1 MSTGGDTSSRGRD
14 ESFAELVKDL
24 SRDVSTLVRQEIEL
38 AKAEVTEKGK
48 RAGAGA
54 GLLAGAAVVAL
65 AVVGGLMATIILVLD
80 LAMPA
85 WLAALITTLLFA
97 AVAGALAM
105 VGRQRLREAGPPV
118 PERAKESVKEDVR
131 WAKTRATSNDE

>member
-1 MSTGGDTSSRGRD
+1 MSTGRDTSSRGRD

-54 GLLAGAAVVAL
+54 GMLAGAAVVAL

>member
-1 MSTGGDTSSRGRD
+1 MSTGRDTSSRGD

-54 GLLAGAAVVAL
+54 GLLAGAAAVAL

-85 WLAALITTLLFA
+85 WLAALLTTLLFA

>member
-1 MSTGGDTSSRGRD
+1 MSTGRDTSSRAGD

-54 GLLAGAAVVAL
+54 GMLAGAAVVAL

-97 AVAGALAM
+97 VVAGALAM

-131 WAKTRATSNDE
+131 WAKTRT